1 MGLPRSD
8 GQCSER
14 TARHAVQTPREVPL
28 IGLDALAM
36 IAGFLASTVVMGLG
50 AMWLL
55 KRGL

>member
-1 MGLPRSD
+1 M
-8 GQCSER
+8 
-14 TARHAVQTPREVPL
+14 